1 MLIETV
7 NYIIE
12 SSVNFTTALGQ
23 HLSLTFTSLGISVVL
38 GMTLGVIT
46 TRIKWLE
53 TLLLNLGNLGRT
65 LPSLAVLALALPFL
79 GIGRPPTI
87 LALVFIGTLPI
98 LINTNVGIKQVQEST
113 VEAARGMGMNDLQ
126 VLTRVEIPIATAVIM
141 AGIRTSAVLVVA
153 SATLAA
159 FIGGGGLGDLI
170 LRGHALNRNHI
181 LLAGALPATLLA
193 FYFEDMFGRLESWAT
208 PKGLKVDERGAQ
220 GGSDTFLGL
229 LASILLM
236 PLVFGALLPWE
247 SFTDASGRLV
257 VLTGM
262 HQPYLWIG
270 LSLLILGVALAMRPR
285 KGSLAESSAAP
296 IVLFGLSG
304 LTLVLCVIALI
315 SLLGGVPAG
324 HSVRPGR
331 YFEVGA
337 AAAIALAT
345 IIEVG
350 RGYAAQRAVG
360 AEPGMVLNKIK
371 AA

>member
-12 SSVNFTTALGQ
+12 SSADFTTALGQ
-23 HLSLTFTSLGISVVL
+23 HLTITFISLGISVVL
-38 GMTLGVIT
+38 GLVLGILS

-98 LINTNVGIKQVQEST
+98 LINTNVGINQVDEST

-126 VLTRVEIPIATAVIM
+126 VLLRVEVPIATAVIM

-170 LRGHALNRNHI
+170 LRGHALNLDHI

-208 PKGLKVDERGAQ
+208 PKGLKIAERGPQ

-247 SFTDASGRLV
+247 SFNNEEGRRV
-257 VLTGM
+257 ILTGM

-270 LSLLILGVALAMRPR
+270 ASLLILGVVLAMRPR
-285 KGSLAESSAAP
+285 RGSLAQSSAAYLTL
-296 IVLFGLSG
+296 IGLSG
-304 LTLVLCVIALI
+304 ITIVLGILGLLT
-315 SLLGGVPAG
+315 LLGGVPAG
-324 HSVRPGR
+324 HNVELGG
-331 YFEVGA
+331 YFEVAA
-337 AAAIALAT
+337 AAAIAIVT
-345 IIEVG
+345 IVEV
-350 RGYAAQRAVG
+350 RGEYAARRAAS
-360 AEPGMVLNKIK
+360 AEPQLASS
-371 AA
+371 AAS

>member
-12 SSVNFTTALGQ
+12 SSADFTTALGQ
-23 HLSLTFTSLGISVVL
+23 HLSLTFVSLGISVAL
-38 GMTLGVIT
+38 GLILGIIS
-46 TRIKWLE
+46 TRIRWLE
-53 TLLLNLGNLGRT
+53 ALLMNLGNLGRT

-87 LALVFIGTLPI
+87 LALVFIGTLPV
-98 LINTNVGIKQVQEST
+98 LINTNVGIKQVDEST

-170 LRGHALNRNHI
+170 LRGHALNLDHI

-208 PKGLKVDERGAQ
+208 PKGLKIAERGAQ

-229 LASILLM
+229 LASVLLM

-247 SFTDASGRLV
+247 SFTNESGRQV
-257 VLTGM
+257 ILTGM

-270 LSLLILGVALAMRPR
+270 LSLLILGVVLAMRPR
-285 KGSLAESSAAP
+285 RGSLAESSVAP
-296 IVLFGLSG
+296 LVLFGLSG
-304 LTLVLCVIALI
+304 LTLVLCVIGLI
-315 SLLGGVPAG
+315 NLLGGVPAG
-324 HSVRPGR
+324 HSASLGG
-331 YFEVGA
+331 YFELAA
-337 AAAIALAT
+337 AAAIAIVT
-345 IIEVG
+345 IVEAG
-350 RGYAAQRAVG
+350 REYTTQRASSV
-360 AEPGMVLNKIK
+360 EPSM
-371 AA
+371 AASAGG

>member
-12 SSVNFTTALGQ
+12 SSADFTTALGQ
-23 HLSLTFTSLGISVVL
+23 HLSLTFISLGISVVL
-38 GMTLGVIT
+38 GLVLGIIS

-53 TLLLNLGNLGRT
+53 SLLINLGNLGRT

-98 LINTNVGIKQVQEST
+98 LINTNVGINQVDEST

-170 LRGHALNRNHI
+170 LRGHALNRDYI

-208 PKGLKVDERGAQ
+208 PKGLKIAERGAQ

-247 SFTDASGRLV
+247 SFTDASGSTV
-257 VLTGM
+257 ILTGM

-270 LSLLILGVALAMRPR
+270 ASLLILGVVLAMRPR
-285 KGSLAESSAAP
+285 NGSLAESPAATF
-296 IVLFGLSG
+296 VLFGLSG
-304 LTLVLCVIALI
+304 VTIVLCIIGLFT
-315 SLLGGVPAG
+315 LLGGVPAG
-324 HSVRPGR
+324 HTLEPGG
-331 YFEVGA
+331 YFEVAA
-337 AAAIALAT
+337 AAAIAIVT
-345 IIEVG
+345 IVEVG
-350 RGYAAQRAVG
+350 REYMALRASG
-360 AEPGMVLNKIK
+360 AEPQMASS
-371 AA
+371 AAS

>member
-12 SSVNFTTALGQ
+12 SSVDFTTALGQ
-23 HLSLTFTSLGISVVL
+23 HLSLTFISLAISVVL
-38 GMTLGVIT
+38 GLVLGIIT

-53 TLLLNLGNLGRT
+53 TVVLNLGNLGRT

-98 LINTNVGIKQVQEST
+98 LINTNVGISQVDEST

-170 LRGHALNRNHI
+170 LRGHALNLDHI

-208 PKGLKVDERGAQ
+208 PKGLKVAERGAQ
-220 GGSDTFLGL
+220 GGSDTFLGF
-229 LASILLM
+229 LASVLLM

-247 SFTDASGRLV
+247 SFTDASGRPV
-257 VLTGM
+257 ILTGM
-262 HQPYLWIG
+262 HQPYLWLG
-270 LSLLILGVALAMRPR
+270 LPLFILGVVLAMRPR
-285 KGSLAESSAAP
+285 RGRLAESSIMP
-296 IVLFGLSG
+296 FVLAGLSG
-304 LTLVLCVIALI
+304 LTLVLCIIGLF
-315 SLLGGVPAG
+315 SLSGGVPAG
-324 HSVRPGR
+324 HSLDLGG
-331 YFEVGA
+331 YFEVAA
-337 AAAIALAT
+337 AAAIAIIT
-345 IIEVG
+345 MIEV
-350 RGYAAQRAVG
+350 RGEYAAQRASG
-360 AEPGMVLNKIK
+360 AEPSM
-371 AA
+371 AASAGS